1 MSKPRGS
8 SRSWRERQE
17 RDPYVQQARRE
28 GWRSRAV
35 FKLQE
40 IDQKER
46 LIKPGMSCVDLGSA
60 PGGWSQYATRK
71 LDGKGRIVAIDL
83 LPMDALPN
91 VDFIQGDF
99 TEDAV
104 LEELRALVSDEKVDL
119 VMSDLAPNISGNRAI
134 DQPRAMYLAELALDF
149 AREVLAERGD
159 FVIKLFQGAGIDPF
173 LADVRSSFATVKVKK
188 PKASRA
194 GSREVYLVARNYRL

>member
-8 SRSWRERQE
+8 GRSWRERQE

-40 IDQKER
+40 IDDKER
-46 LIKPGMSCVDLGSA
+46 LLRPGMTCVDLGAA
-60 PGGWSQYATRK
+60 PGGWSQYVTTK
-71 LDGKGRIVAIDL
+71 LKGKARVVAIDL
-83 LPMDALPN
+83 LPMDALPET
-91 VDFIQGDF
+91 DFIQGDF

-104 LEELRALVSDEKVDL
+104 LEELHALVGEQKVDL
-119 VMSDLAPNISGNRAI
+119 VMSDLAPNISGNRAV

-149 AREVLAERGD
+149 ARQVLGKRGD

-173 LADVRSSFATVKVKK
+173 MAEVRSSFATVKVKK

>member
-8 SRSWRERQE
+8 GRSWRERQE

-46 LIKPGMSCVDLGSA
+46 LIRPGMTCVDLGSA
-60 PGGWSQYATRK
+60 PGGWSQYVARK

-99 TEDAV
+99 MEDDV
-104 LEELRALVSDEKVDL
+104 LEELRALVGDEKVDL

-134 DQPRAMYLAELALDF
+134 DQPRAMYLAELALEF